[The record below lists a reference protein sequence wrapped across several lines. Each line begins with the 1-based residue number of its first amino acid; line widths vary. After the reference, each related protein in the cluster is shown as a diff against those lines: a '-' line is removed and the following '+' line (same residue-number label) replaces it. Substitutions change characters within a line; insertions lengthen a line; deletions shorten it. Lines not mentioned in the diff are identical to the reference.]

1 MYRQKKESWC
11 VYDCVM
17 LSYFRQ
23 RALTDALSHVNTLQS
38 HGLDWTLCIRRNAK
52 CPFFDFWNIK
62 ASYLELCL
70 TKALPIYCNVMLML
84 INKYNSLSVKDLFWI
99 LVPSMSIWCDVK
111 CTRLVKTPS
120 GFRIVLRVR
129 FWNWENSSFVS
140 YFCFSV
146 VSICLCAFYPSCCRL
161 IACFNLFFLVLLYSW
176 DYLKCT
182 FKMRVRLLF
191 VVFKHQKS
199 FDRPDLGRSTEFGTL
214 GFIRFVESF
223 CGVAFNWNS
232 FTAIKH

>member
-1 MYRQKKESWC
+1 MKMPSRTLGTKRRYFIVLLWSLTLIYEYHCLALTVMYRQKKESCC

-38 HGLDWTLCIRRNAK
+38 HELDWTLCLRRNAK

-99 LVPSMSIWCDVK
+99 LVPSTSIWCDVK
-111 CTRLVKTPS
+111 CTRLVKH
-120 GFRIVLRVR
+120 LL
-129 FWNWENSSFVS
+129 VS
-140 YFCFSV
+140 E
-146 VSICLCAFYPSCCRL
+146 
-161 IACFNLFFLVLLYSW
+161 FF
-176 DYLKCT
+176 
-182 FKMRVRLLF
+182 
-191 VVFKHQKS
+191 
-199 FDRPDLGRSTEFGTL
+199 
-214 GFIRFVESF
+214 
-223 CGVAFNWNS
+223 
-232 FTAIKH
+232 

>member
-1 MYRQKKESWC
+1 MKICETSDEDAFPDFRNQKKIFNSVTLITDINLWISLCPALTVMYRQKKESWC

-23 RALTDALSHVNTLQS
+23 RALTDALSHGNTLQS
-38 HGLDWTLCIRRNAK
+38 HELDWTLCIRRNAK

-146 VSICLCAFYPSCCRL
+146 MSICLCAFYSSYCRL
-161 IACFNLFFLVLLYSW
+161 IACFNLFFLVS
-176 DYLKCT
+176 
-182 FKMRVRLLF
+182 R
-191 VVFKHQKS
+191 
-199 FDRPDLGRSTEFGTL
+199 
-214 GFIRFVESF
+214 I
-223 CGVAFNWNS
+223 
-232 FTAIKH
+232 